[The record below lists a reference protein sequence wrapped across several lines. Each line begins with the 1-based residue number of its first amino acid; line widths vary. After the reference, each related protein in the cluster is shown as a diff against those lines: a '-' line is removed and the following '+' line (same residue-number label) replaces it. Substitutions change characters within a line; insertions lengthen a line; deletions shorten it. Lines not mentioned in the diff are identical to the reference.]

1 MGRMIL
7 TFGNKTRFGTRLFM
21 NLRKGTLIMRSWLL
35 AIWLMLPAV
44 VGAYHFGP
52 GQNGMKMDKAADA
65 LAQAKAAVS
74 AENWSVALSAYDA
87 ALGAVDAKTQPELA
101 YSIRLGKAQAQM
113 FASQLPEASSEL
125 EMLLEDMNSDPKSD
139 AKIKMETLSTLAN
152 AKFYMTWLK
161 RLEGLGEPEWQP
173 DVENARQ
180 TYRQLA
186 EDAEKT
192 GDLAAAKTY
201 RDDLEGTIRLA
212 RMDVSELQ
220 GMPIPKPCSNCKS
233 GQCKSKAKGRKPN
246 PKKDGRGAGA
256 GPAPDGSGS

>member
-1 MGRMIL
+1 
-7 TFGNKTRFGTRLFM
+7 
-21 NLRKGTLIMRSWLL
+21 
-35 AIWLMLPAV
+35 
-44 VGAYHFGP
+44 
-52 GQNGMKMDKAADA
+52 
-65 LAQAKAAVS
+65 
-74 AENWSVALSAYDA
+74 
-87 ALGAVDAKTQPELA
+87 
-101 YSIRLGKAQAQM
+101 M

-233 GQCKSKAKGRKPN
+233 GQCKSKARKPNNN
-246 PKKDGRGAGA
+246 PKKDGRAAGA